1 MSRARALY
9 DCQGDSAEELS
20 FRTGDCIT
28 DVKPAEDEGWFT
40 GKHNGK
46 KGLFPGNYVQLLK
59 PGEDERRAVPPPPGH
74 GQAATRTM
82 SSSSSTGSLSS
93 LPGGGGGLARYPTAP
108 STGSGMRRDL
118 SAGSLASDAG
128 STGFRANL
136 RPTAKPQDFSNTSCG
151 DDGDEGGGDRT
162 STSSDPVAAAKRK
175 LNAHA
180 TRIAIQEKSNAMVKA
195 GRESI
200 NASRKSSFAAAED
213 SGTSTPPWVKKPA
226 EHGSPGLP
234 RTGMPR
240 SASGAS
246 IASDHSGTVA
256 ELRGRFANASV
267 SEEPPASSINPV
279 VANRPA
285 LLQSNQSITP
295 PQLPTRGNASPLQ
308 PRKVAAAVPPPPP
321 TRPSEPVVRSQ
332 SQSRLADTDD
342 SEPRTL
348 KPSELKANQSPF
360 GSSSQQPDKSQALPA
375 GGPPLPS
382 RRPVPNPVPTPSRP
396 GAGVALGIPTAVQVA
411 ANVVAPPIPSRPSA
425 STAALGGAPVPARQA
440 APPPPA
446 RRPAPPPPQRAP
458 ASAMA
463 PPISADAAARYLD
476 LFQQTDLDR
485 DGFCTGEEARNLWL
499 RSGLD
504 NMTLGL
510 IWILADRDEDG
521 CLDSSEFCIGMY
533 LIDERLG
540 GKDVPKALTPALA
553 AWKAAA

>member
-9 DCQGDSAEELS
+9 DCQGDSVEELS

-40 GKHNGK
+40 GKHNEK
-46 KGLFPGNYVQLLK
+46 EGLFPGNYVQLLK
-59 PGEDERRAVPPPPGH
+59 PGEEEKRAVPPPPGH
-74 GQAATRTM
+74 GHAATRTM
-82 SSSSSTGSLSS
+82 SASSSTGSLSS

-108 STGSGMRRDL
+108 STGSGLRRDL
-118 SAGSLASDAG
+118 STGSLASDSG

-136 RPTAKPQDFSNTSCG
+136 RPTAKPQDFSNTSG
-151 DDGDEGGGDRT
+151 GDEGDEVGGDT
-162 STSSDPVAAAKRK
+162 ASTTSDPVAAANRK

-180 TRIAIQEKSNAMVKA
+180 TRMAIQEKSNAMVKA

-200 NASRKSSFAAAED
+200 ASRKSSFAAAED

-240 SASGAS
+240 STSGAS

-267 SEEPPASSINPV
+267 SEEPPVSSNIPV

-295 PQLPTRGNASPLQ
+295 PQLPSRGNSSPLQ
-308 PRKVAAAVPPPPP
+308 LRKAAAAVPPPPP

-332 SQSRLADTDD
+332 SQTSLADPVD

-348 KPSELKANQSPF
+348 KPSELRAGQSPF
-360 GSSSQQPDKSQALPA
+360 ASIPQQSNKPQALPA

-396 GAGVALGIPTAVQVA
+396 GAGAALGIPTAVQVA
-411 ANVVAPPIPSRPSA
+411 ANAVAPPIPSRPSA
-425 STAALGGAPVPARQA
+425 STAALGSAPVPARQA

-446 RRPAPPPPQRAP
+446 RRPAPPPPQRAS

-463 PPISADAAARYLD
+463 SPISAEAVARYLD
-476 LFQQTDLDR
+476 LFQQTDTDR
-485 DGFCTGEEARNLWL
+485 DGLCTGEEARNLWL

-540 GKDVPKALTPALA
+540 GRDVPKALTPALA